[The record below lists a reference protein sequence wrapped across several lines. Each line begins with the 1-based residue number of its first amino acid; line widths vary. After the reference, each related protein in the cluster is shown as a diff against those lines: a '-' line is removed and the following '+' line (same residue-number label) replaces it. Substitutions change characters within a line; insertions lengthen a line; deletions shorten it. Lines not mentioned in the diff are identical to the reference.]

1 MNVYFILKNVI
12 NNLYKRRLNF
22 LLITIVSGITIF
34 LLDMVFMISEESYY
48 HIRVVREI
56 LNQKE
61 TSINIRI
68 IWDARNLDYEKN
80 IAGFD
85 AELEEMFGDAYGK
98 FMEMNMKFQKEESS

>member
-1 MNVYFILKNVI
+1 MNKKVCNGMNVYFILKNVI

-61 TSINIRI
+61 TSINFRI
-68 IWDARNLDYEKN
+68 
-80 IAGFD
+80 
-85 AELEEMFGDAYGK
+85 
-98 FMEMNMKFQKEESS
+98 